1 IVVWYDAEHAFSE
14 SFLARLDLS
23 NCRKVLASKSAL
35 AAKREA
41 ELVYRQLG
49 EPDQPAQA
57 QCNLL
62 IYVPTARGTT
72 PEAQQ
77 TDPFEAFAR
86 IGTAFGAE
94 ASEHLDSL
102 ARVALHDRLA
112 DVERL
117 FRESQPTLEMLDG
130 LRGGER
136 FPLVRQ
142 ALGTDNGVEVAA
154 ALVGRA
160 DA

>member
-1 IVVWYDAEHAFSE
+1 
-14 SFLARLDLS
+14 
-23 NCRKVLASKSAL
+23 
-35 AAKREA
+35 
-41 ELVYRQLG
+41 
-49 EPDQPAQA
+49 PANTH
-57 QCNLL
+57 CNLL
-62 IYVPTARGTT
+62 IYVPNARGTT

-77 TDPFEAFAR
+77 ADPFEVFAR
-86 IGTAFGAE
+86 IGAPFGDE

-117 FRESQPTLEMLDG
+117 FRESRPTLEMLDG

-154 ALVGRA
+154 ALLGRA
-160 DA
+160 DAGQRVQSVAGGLAGTAARRFSPPRPPRGGGPPATPG